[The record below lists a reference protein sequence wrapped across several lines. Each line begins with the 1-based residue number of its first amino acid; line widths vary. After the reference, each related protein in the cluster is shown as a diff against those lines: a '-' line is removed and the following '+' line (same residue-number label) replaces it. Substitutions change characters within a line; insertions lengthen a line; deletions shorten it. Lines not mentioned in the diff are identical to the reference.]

1 MDHLRILL
9 DVETQVD
16 LFRRGYLGGDTR
28 PVAERIRR
36 LFDWAGRENIPV
48 MSTVL
53 RVRPGEPGPLS
64 DKPHCIEGT
73 RGERKLPGT
82 ILPNRIDL
90 GLRNST
96 DLPLDIFDRYQQV
109 VFEKRHTDIFRH
121 ARAERLLSE
130 LGPAT
135 FIICGAGVAGG
146 IVQAAVGLRSR
157 GFCVVLAR
165 DAVLDLGDELAPM
178 AYRRMEAKGVVFAD
192 TAEIVQPRKQ
202 LRRVPFRTQVHA
214 AG

>member
-9 DVETQVD
+9 DIETQVD
-16 LFRRGYLGGDTR
+16 FFRRGYFADDPGL
-28 PVAERIRR
+28 VARR
-36 LFDWAGRENIPV
+36 VRKLFEWARRDAIPV
-48 MSTVL
+48 ISTVL
-53 RVRPGEPGPLS
+53 RVRPGEAGPIG
-64 DKPHCIEGT
+64 DRPCCVEGT

-82 ILPNRIDL
+82 VLPSRIDL
-90 GLRNST
+90 GLRNTT

-109 VFEKRHTDIFRH
+109 VIEKRHTDIFGH
-121 ARAERLLSE
+121 ARAERLISE

-135 FIICGAGVAGG
+135 FIICGSGVAGG

-157 GFCVVLAR
+157 GLCVVLAR
-165 DAVLDLGDELAPM
+165 DAALDLGDELAPM

-202 LRRVPFRTQVHA
+202 LHKVPFRTQVHA